1 MRKTLLITGANGALA
16 KKLIKKFAQDDNFEI
31 IASTRNLDVLKIRIN
46 NVKYIPCQ
54 DLINTGI
61 LKDIDYVLNCA
72 FPRTQDL
79 GLLDSA
85 KNNFHKLIC
94 RCVQLNVK
102 NFINISSQDIYGNYR
117 EIPSYEHEFNP
128 QTNYA
133 KTKLECEALV
143 KKVTKDYSSD
153 MNYTNI
159 RLASLVGVEYPER
172 VINKMINFA
181 KNNKKI
187 TVQNDKNVFGY
198 MDIDDAVDGLYN
210 FVKNSNSKEWKD
222 VYNFGVKP
230 DYDDNLLYIAQ
241 IIKNLFDKKGET
253 IELEILKKEKA
264 DKLCLMNSEWFYKE
278 ANWEPNI
285 SLEESIERIFNSMI

>member
-1 MRKTLLITGANGALA
+1 MKKTLLITGANGALA
-16 KKLIKKFAQDDNFEI
+16 NKLIKKFANDDNYKIF
-31 IASTRNLDVLKIRIN
+31 ASTRNLNSLKILIDG
-46 NVKYIPCQ
+46 VKYISNQ
-54 DLINTGI
+54 DLINTEI
-61 LKDIDYVLNCA
+61 LKDMDYVLNCA
-72 FPRTQDL
+72 FPRTQDI

-94 RCVQLNVK
+94 RCVEVNVK

-117 EIPSYEHEFNP
+117 EIPSYEHEYNP

-143 KKVTKDYSSD
+143 KKVIKDYSND

-159 RLASLVGVEYPER
+159 RLASLIGVEYPER

-187 TVQNDKNVFGY
+187 TVQNYKNVFCY
-198 MDIDDAVDGLYN
+198 MDIDDAVCGLYN
-210 FVKNSNSKEWKD
+210 FVKNSNPKKWKD

-230 DYDDNLLYIAQ
+230 DYDGNLLYIAQ

-253 IELEILKKEKA
+253 IELEILRKEKA
-264 DKLCLMNSEWFYKE
+264 DKLCLMNSEWFYKDS
-278 ANWEPNI
+278 NWQPQI
-285 SLEESIERIFNSMI
+285 SLEESIKQIFLKM

>member
-1 MRKTLLITGANGALA
+1 MANILITGANGALA
-16 KKLIKKFAQDDNFEI
+16 KKLIKQFVSDNDYKIF
-31 IASTRNLDVLKIRIN
+31 ASTRNLNSLKTSVE
-46 NVKYIPCQ
+46 NVEYISNQ
-54 DLINTGI
+54 DLIDTEI
-61 LKDIDYVLNCA
+61 LKDMDYILNCS

-79 GLLDSA
+79 ELLDSA

-117 EIPSYEHEFNP
+117 EIPSYEHEYNP

-133 KTKLECEALV
+133 KTKLECEAII
-143 KKVTKDYSSD
+143 KKVTKDYSND

-187 TVQNDKNVFGY
+187 TVQNDKDVFGY
-198 MDIDDAVDGLYN
+198 MDINDAVCGLYN

-222 VYNFGVKP
+222 VYNLGVKP

-253 IELEILKKEKA
+253 IELEISKKEKA
-264 DKLCLMNSEWFYKE
+264 DKLCLINSEWFYKDS
-278 ANWEPNI
+278 NWQPQI
-285 SLEESIERIFNSMI
+285 SLEESIKQIFLKM